1 MSPGIMWINKHD
13 LGPDVDLLNILTATI
28 QYLGRKKTY
37 EHIKLLSW
45 NVPGNSVA
53 AKIDSN

>member
-1 MSPGIMWINKHD
+1 MWINKHD